1 MVGGET
7 FNSPKVPERLRSRPM
22 DSTNKPTPPDK
33 PAEVDEDL
41 DEPLGE
47 RQLEANDAI
56 VCEGGCQ

>member
-1 MVGGET
+1 
-7 FNSPKVPERLRSRPM
+7 M